1 MLDCGSHKGAVW
13 ALSPLAG
20 RHAQEE
26 EGEDDQYED
35 TSTAHVDSGSDLW
48 DGDYQR
54 DQVIKCVRGVSPST
68 SPGELSIGKHYKRAF
83 LLFITWEKSK
93 IIDIYRFWNINTQSS

>member
-1 MLDCGSHKGAVW
+1 MLDCGSHKGAVS

-35 TSTAHVDSGSDLW
+35 TSTAHVDRGSDL
-48 DGDYQR
+48 
-54 DQVIKCVRGVSPST
+54 
-68 SPGELSIGKHYKRAF
+68 
-83 LLFITWEKSK
+83 
-93 IIDIYRFWNINTQSS
+93 